1 MGIEHMKC
9 DCNDWGPEFLNFY
22 LIIINLNGSSH
33 LLLMSV
39 ILDGMALEC
48 KMLKVRNYNP

>member
-9 DCNDWGPEFLNFY
+9 DCNDWGTEFLNFC
-22 LIIINLNGSSH
+22 LITINLNGNSH